1 MNHHKNMK
9 QSNSESVQVL
19 LIDDEV
25 ELGKSAK
32 ECMDQFGKFIIEL
45 VDSVEKAIEKI
56 NNNEY
61 DVIVCD
67 IDMPSKD
74 GLTFL
79 MELRKNGNQIPFIVF
94 TVSEDKETAT
104 HAFKLGAN
112 GFIGKFGKP
121 EIVFSTLTKCIN
133 NVIIKKCKQH

>member
-1 MNHHKNMK
+1 MCK
-9 QSNSESVQVL
+9 SDSDSIQVL

-25 ELGKSAK
+25 ELAKSVK
-32 ECMDQFGKFIIEL
+32 ECMKPFGDFDIE
-45 VDSVEKAIEKI
+45 VVNSVKNAIKKI

-79 MELRKNGNQIPFIVF
+79 MDLRKSGNQIPFIVF
-94 TVSEDKETAT
+94 TVSEDKESAI
-104 HAFKLGAN
+104 HAFKVGAN
-112 GFIGKFGKP
+112 GFVGKFGKP
-121 EIVFSTLTKCIN
+121 EIVFSTLTTCIN
-133 NVIIKKCKQH
+133 NVVNKNLKHY

>member
-1 MNHHKNMK
+1 MN
-9 QSNSESVQVL
+9 QLNSESVHVL
-19 LIDDEV
+19 LIDDEL

-32 ECMDQFGKFIIEL
+32 ECMSQFGNFSIEL
-45 VDSVEKAIEKI
+45 IDSVEKAIEKI

-94 TVSEDKETAT
+94 TVSEDKETAI

-112 GFIGKFGKP
+112 GFVGKFGNP
-121 EIVFSTLTKCIN
+121 EIVFYTLTKCIN
-133 NVIIKKCKQH
+133 NIVNKNLKRY